1 MNGISG
7 NVDMNEFEG
16 TAAQLRARYAAA
28 TPKPPEPSN
37 PSNPNLPT
45 EPPKGGE
52 PMTAEE
58 KAAFD
63 ALKSQVD
70 KLQARQQMEV
80 PVWAKAA
87 VDAGSGI

>member
-1 MNGISG
+1 MNSR
-7 NVDMNEFEG
+7 E
-16 TAAQLRARYAAA
+16 QRHRLRARYAAA
-28 TPKPPEPSN
+28 TPKPLEPSN
-37 PSNPNLPT
+37 PTNPSHPNPPT

-80 PVWAKAA
+80 PVWAKANLWMQH
-87 VDAGSGI
+87 